1 MVSVCEINKI
11 TSQISLLII
20 SYFLCYLYFHSILSD
35 IPDLWH
41 SRLKFYSNY
50 KQLLMNESS
59 PTSAVNNEESVISP
73 SKFGNFIYSDDHDK
87 NSALH
92 TKRLICYY
100 TIPREY
106 SDDNRVKSEKSL
118 RLKDFNPHLCSHI
131 NIGIITIRN
140 CTLEI
145 DNDLKRAF
153 MEGGLLKSQNEK
165 LKLLLW
171 VGGAD
176 ESTGF
181 PEMVSSHANR
191 KKFIY
196 SLKMTLEQYGLDGI
210 G

>member
-1 MVSVCEINKI
+1 V
-11 TSQISLLII
+11 
-20 SYFLCYLYFHSILSD
+20 
-35 IPDLWH
+35 
-41 SRLKFYSNY
+41 
-50 KQLLMNESS
+50 NESS
-59 PTSAVNNEESVISP
+59 PTSAVNDEVSVISP

-106 SDDNRVKSEKSL
+106 SDSRVKSEKSL

-131 NIGIITIRN
+131 NIGIIAIRN

-181 PEMVSSHANR
+181 PEMVSNHANR

-196 SLKMTLEQYGLDGI
+196 SLKLTLKQYGLDGV

>member
-1 MVSVCEINKI
+1 VRR
-11 TSQISLLII
+11 I
-20 SYFLCYLYFHSILSD
+20 SYHQIHSFNLFFVNVAD

-41 SRLKFYSNY
+41 SRISFYSNY
-50 KQLLMNESS
+50 QQHLVNESS
-59 PTSAVNNEESVISP
+59 PTSAVNEEESVVISP

-87 NSALH
+87 NTAEH

-100 TIPREY
+100 TIPRDE
-106 SDDNRVKSEKSL
+106 NRRAKSEKSL

-131 NIGIITIRN
+131 NIGIIAIRN

-145 DNDLKRAF
+145 DDDLSRAF
-153 MEGGLLKSQNEK
+153 MEGGLLKSKNEK
-165 LKLLLW
+165 LKILLW

-196 SLKMTLEQYGLDGI
+196 SLKTTLEKYDLDGV
-210 G
+210 GE